1 MTLESAQPR
10 RALRRPP
17 LTGSVPRCPTRPAD
31 CGNIDPNAMQSEEL
45 GRAARDQ
52 RSEPVVE
59 LIDLDVDGA
68 HVPAQLSYGKS

>member
-1 MTLESAQPR
+1 
-10 RALRRPP
+10 
-17 LTGSVPRCPTRPAD
+17 
-31 CGNIDPNAMQSEEL
+31 MQSEEL